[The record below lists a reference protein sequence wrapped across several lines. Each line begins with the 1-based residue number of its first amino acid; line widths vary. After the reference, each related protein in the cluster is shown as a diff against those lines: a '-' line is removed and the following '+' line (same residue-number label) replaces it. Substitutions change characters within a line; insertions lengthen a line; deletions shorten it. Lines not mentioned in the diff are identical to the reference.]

1 MQILLNL
8 FSPAV
13 SGGLSTL
20 ATVLI
25 IIGSIIL
32 VLAIV
37 GMLLCMCLLMRR
49 RYEKGNAYSDSW
61 RQPYDPR
68 HNHGL
73 DENRIVD
80 SHSTYASDRD
90 EEARRMDHLIHVMSQ
105 SPYLQP
111 VRLDYGTIY
120 LHFLLAYSLL
130 FALLNKNCTLKLL
143 INLIFSCKG
152 FARPTGIHSTLHGYR

>member
-1 MQILLNL
+1 MEHPEWQILLNL
-8 FSPAV
+8 FSSAV

-20 ATVLI
+20 GTVLI

-49 RYEKGNAYSDSW
+49 QYEKGNPYNNSW
-61 RQPYDPR
+61 RQPYEPR

-73 DENRIVD
+73 DENR
-80 SHSTYASDRD
+80 SAYSRSTYYASDRD

-120 LHFLLAYSLL
+120 VHFLLAYSLL
-130 FALLNKNCTLKLL
+130 FAEQNKNCTLKLL
-143 INLIFSCKG
+143 KLNIFM
-152 FARPTGIHSTLHGYR
+152 